1 MDYINKKSA
10 NNFYSNLPKGKDIY
24 LYQEHLG
31 TNYILSEY
39 QKKIRVG
46 EEINQE
52 LNKKFHELNN
62 LDKQNGIFN
71 SDNNLKYSQ
80 KDLPMKDKIFNN
92 TKLINKINNT
102 KNKKSNETK
111 GVHNITK
118 SEPNLG
124 KSRNNMNKK
133 INQKHRNL
141 TMEDEFGDIS
151 EIKKSDNSSEEQNIN
166 PEFNMDY
173 LADNNNKFLFNEN
186 NKIMDKINEFNLH
199 IDSKDIPHQ
208 KKIEI
213 KKILNEYPELIY
225 NEINKNFPKFQT
237 LIKENNIL
245 KKEIKKLNIEIKEK
259 NDIIDEFTELFRQS
273 KIKFEKLMLKNKINM
288 EELELNN
295 ISKIE
300 QLSAQIKN
308 LENENNLLIKKNKHL
323 MNSLNKYQKFQKNNQ
338 NTNSHIIKNFNK
350 FNESSIKN
358 SLKKQNFISS
368 RGSTSSNL
376 LLNSRINRRIQNYS
390 KDINSFFD
398 SREIMN
404 PKNNLPTTYDN
415 YSLVIGKNK
424 MKNLNNFI
432 DRDILER
439 NSISKIGVESNL
451 RKEKAIFR
459 DLSANIEKKLS
470 RQAAKRIGIS
480 VRNMNT
486 INGRS
491 YHC

>member
-1 MDYINKKSA
+1 MDYINKKSTS
-10 NNFYSNLPKGKDIY
+10 NFYNNLHNGKDIY
-24 LYQEHLG
+24 LYKEPIG

-39 QKKIRVG
+39 QKKIQVG

-199 IDSKDIPHQ
+199 
-208 KKIEI
+208 
-213 KKILNEYPELIY
+213 
-225 NEINKNFPKFQT
+225 
-237 LIKENNIL
+237 
-245 KKEIKKLNIEIKEK
+245 
-259 NDIIDEFTELFRQS
+259 ND
-273 KIKFEKLMLKNKINM
+273 
-288 EELELNN
+288 
-295 ISKIE
+295 
-300 QLSAQIKN
+300 
-308 LENENNLLIKKNKHL
+308 
-323 MNSLNKYQKFQKNNQ
+323 
-338 NTNSHIIKNFNK
+338 
-350 FNESSIKN
+350 
-358 SLKKQNFISS
+358 
-368 RGSTSSNL
+368 
-376 LLNSRINRRIQNYS
+376 
-390 KDINSFFD
+390 
-398 SREIMN
+398 
-404 PKNNLPTTYDN
+404 
-415 YSLVIGKNK
+415 
-424 MKNLNNFI
+424 
-432 DRDILER
+432 
-439 NSISKIGVESNL
+439 
-451 RKEKAIFR
+451 
-459 DLSANIEKKLS
+459 
-470 RQAAKRIGIS
+470 
-480 VRNMNT
+480 
-486 INGRS
+486 
-491 YHC
+491 